1 MLIHFHISCGHVCR
15 VESKPHASLSLKYL
29 LSDLLQ
35 KGKICPSHRIKST
48 ASWLLPYYPT
58 ITQIFLQLFSCALC
72 LEWFP
77 LGYTHLNQWL
87 MVEVSTVTQPLRL
100 KLPWILPERLPFHP
114 TDSSLLPLRLDF
126 IFPDSSHNLWVQ
138 SYQCSCLL
146 TLYP

>member
-58 ITQIFLQLFSCALC
+58 ITQIFLELFSCALY
-72 LEWFP
+72 LEWVSSWLYSPQPVIHGRSEYSYSTFKTQTAMNSSRKASLSPHTQQSPTLKAGFYFP
-77 LGYTHLNQWL
+77 
-87 MVEVSTVTQPLRL
+87 PL
-100 KLPWILPERLPFHP
+100 F
-114 TDSSLLPLRLDF
+114 S
-126 IFPDSSHNLWVQ
+126 
-138 SYQCSCLL
+138 
-146 TLYP
+146 